1 MSLCSF
7 ICISLPLWFI
17 TTTVSLLSWFPEVI
31 NEEPTKKKCTTYEF
45 LVLFIFYFI
54 FFIGTILILPSLI
67 SLMVPW
73 LINKILHKK
82 KRKLTMYESP
92 ILFFSFF
99 RLCIFC
105 LPFIASILTY
115 MSFILPM
122 GVISKRQ
129 DIK

>member
-1 MSLCSF
+1 MFFYMYFIASLIHYHHCVF
-7 ICISLPLWFI
+7 ALLISWSNKWG
-17 TTTVSLLSWFPEVI
+17 TH
-31 NEEPTKKKCTTYEF
+31 KKKCTTYEF